1 MSGRATSFVS
11 YRLRS
16 RRARRVRGHVSLV
29 VLIAILGGLAL
40 ASVVAVLPGRSAAR
54 TSTALVLRAE

>member
-1 MSGRATSFVS
+1 
-11 YRLRS
+11 
-16 RRARRVRGHVSLV
+16 VRGHVSLV